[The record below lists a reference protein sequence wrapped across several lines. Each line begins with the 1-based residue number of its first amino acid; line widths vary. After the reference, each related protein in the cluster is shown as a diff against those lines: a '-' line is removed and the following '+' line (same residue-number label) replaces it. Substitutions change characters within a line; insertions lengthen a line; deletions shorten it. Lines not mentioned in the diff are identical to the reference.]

1 MRIGIMT
8 YWSWD
13 NYGSILQCFALQKCL
28 RNMGH
33 EPFLIR
39 YDPDLDMRDP
49 LSMRLLRKLNPL
61 ELARAVKRRI
71 RRTAFADNAT
81 LLKRKEAFAAFI
93 SERLAV
99 SERVY
104 PDGETLRADPPSA
117 QAYIAGSDQIWN
129 QGRDCGL
136 AATAKLNRSYML
148 DFGVDDVRRIA
159 YAASWGGSGVPC
171 ASRGQIGRLLA
182 RFAAVSVRETSGA
195 GYCASCGR
203 ADAKVMPDPVFLL
216 ERKDY
221 ENISAVPSAAPGVA
235 PYVFVYYLHNK
246 SVLGLRQIRKAVEK
260 HGKRLIVVTANDE
273 FGDGNSLV
281 PTPEEW
287 LGLIR
292 NAAYVITNSYHCC
305 LFSLIFGKP
314 FDRIPQRG
322 FTHSQN
328 DRFETLIRQWGLPVN
343 AVLSPAGLLRQCVS
357 ADCGEILL
365 HMREEGIGFLKD
377 ALGRS

>member
-1 MRIGIMT
+1 MRIGVMT

-28 RNMGH
+28 RDMGH

-49 LSMRLLRKLNPL
+49 LSTRLLRKLNPH
-61 ELARAVKRRI
+61 ELARVVKRRI
-71 RRTAFADNAT
+71 RRIAFADNAT

-93 SERLAV
+93 SECLAV

-104 PDGETLRADPPSA
+104 PDGETLRADPPLA
-117 QAYIAGSDQIWN
+117 EVYIAGSDQIWN
-129 QGRDCGL
+129 QGRGCGHV
-136 AATAKLNRSYML
+136 ATAKLNRSYML
-148 DFGVDDVRRIA
+148 DFGTDNLMRIA

-171 ASRGQIGRLLA
+171 VLRKQIGRLLE
-182 RFAAVSVRETSGA
+182 RFAAVSVRETTGA
-195 GYCASCGR
+195 DCCACCGCS
-203 ADAKVMPDPVFLL
+203 DAKVMPDPVFLL

-221 ENISAVPSAAPGVA
+221 ENISAVSSVALGAA

-246 SVLGLRQIRKAVEK
+246 SALGLRQIRKAVEK
-260 HGKRLIVVTANDE
+260 HGKRPIVVTANDE
-273 FGDGNSLV
+273 FGDGNSFV
-281 PTPEEW
+281 PAPEEW

-328 DRFETLIRQWGLPVN
+328 DRFDTLIQHWGLPVN
-343 AVLSPAGLLRQCVS
+343 AVVSPAGLLRQCAS
-357 ADCGEILL
+357 ADCGENLL
-365 HMREEGIGFLKD
+365 HMREVGVGFLKD
-377 ALGRS
+377 ALRRS